1 MKKSKLLELLDK
13 IPDDYEISFEAD
25 IRGNDVTGLKYDQ
38 YDINERAKR
47 LYIMLYK

>member
-1 MKKSKLLELLDK
+1 MKKSELLEILNK
-13 IPDDYEISFEAD
+13 IPDDYSVHFEAE
-25 IRGNDVTGLKYDQ
+25 IKGNDITGLKYDQ